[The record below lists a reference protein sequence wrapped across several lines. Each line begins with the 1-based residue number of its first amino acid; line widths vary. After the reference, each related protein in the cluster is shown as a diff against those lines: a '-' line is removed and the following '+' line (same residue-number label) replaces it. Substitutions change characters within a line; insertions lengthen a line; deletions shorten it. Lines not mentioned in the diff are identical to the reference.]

1 MGQLISDPI
10 LSRVPLFATLPAS
23 EIKHLQKALRRSEIP
38 ANSILFHE
46 GERGDRFYIVLDGQ
60 VEIVQALG
68 TADERLAGVRGPGEY
83 FGEMS
88 LLNRDALR
96 TMSVRARTPV
106 HLLEMARADFDG
118 LLHRQPVLA
127 YAMASV
133 LSARLQE
140 SSDATIRDLQE
151 KNRQLA
157 QANEELKAAQAQIIE
172 KEKLEHELQ
181 LAREIQE
188 SILPR
193 SLPQLGGF
201 DFGARMA
208 PARSVGGDCFD
219 FIALGGDSL
228 GIVVG
233 DVSGKGIPAAIFMAL
248 ARSLLRAEGSRA
260 ASPREALQNVNRH
273 LFGMNEAE
281 MFVTVLYGVLNRGT
295 REFQFVRAGHEMPIV
310 VDGRGEAVTL
320 PPGRGQPLGVIPEP
334 ALDEQRL
341 IMLPGSTLLI
351 YTDGVTDALNP
362 QGAFFGLERLQEAV
376 RANRQA
382 SAQALC
388 DRLLQAVIEH
398 QGVAPQHDDVTLVAV
413 QAR

>member
-1 MGQLISDPI
+1 MNDPI

-106 HLLEMARADFDG
+106 QLLEMARADFDG
-118 LLHRQPVLA
+118 LLHRRPVFA
-127 YAMASV
+127 YAMACV
-133 LSARLQE
+133 LSARLHE
-140 SSDATIRDLQE
+140 SSSATIRDLRE

-201 DFGARMA
+201 NFGARMA

-219 FIALGGDSL
+219 FIGLGGDSL

-273 LFGMNEAE
+273 LLDMNEAE

-295 REFQFVRAGHEMPIV
+295 REFRFVRAGHDMPIV

-334 ALDEQRL
+334 AFDEQRL
-341 IMLPGSTLLI
+341 IILPGSTLLI

>member
-1 MGQLISDPI
+1 MNDPI

-23 EIKHLQKALRRSEIP
+23 EIKRLQKALRRSEIP

-106 HLLEMARADFDG
+106 QLLEMARADFDG

-140 SSDATIRDLQE
+140 SSDATIRDLHE

-193 SLPQLGGF
+193 SLPQLAGF
-201 DFGARMA
+201 DFGAHMV

-295 REFQFVRAGHEMPIV
+295 REFQFVRAGHEMPIL

-320 PPGRGQPLGVIPEP
+320 PSGRGQPLGIIPEP

-341 IMLPGSTLLI
+341 IILPGSTLLI
-351 YTDGVTDALNP
+351 YTDGATDALDP
-362 QGAFFGLERLQEAV
+362 QGAFFGLERLHEAV
-376 RANRQA
+376 RAHRRT

>member
-1 MGQLISDPI
+1 
-10 LSRVPLFATLPAS
+10 
-23 EIKHLQKALRRSEIP
+23 
-38 ANSILFHE
+38 
-46 GERGDRFYIVLDGQ
+46 
-60 VEIVQALG
+60 
-68 TADERLAGVRGPGEY
+68 
-83 FGEMS
+83 
-88 LLNRDALR
+88 
-96 TMSVRARTPV
+96 
-106 HLLEMARADFDG
+106 
-118 LLHRQPVLA
+118 
-127 YAMASV
+127 
-133 LSARLQE
+133 
-140 SSDATIRDLQE
+140 
-151 KNRQLA
+151 
-157 QANEELKAAQAQIIE
+157 
-172 KEKLEHELQ
+172 
-181 LAREIQE
+181 
-188 SILPR
+188 
-193 SLPQLGGF
+193 
-201 DFGARMA
+201 MA

-219 FIALGGDSL
+219 FIGLGGDSL

-233 DVSGKGIPAAIFMAL
+233 DVSGKGIPAAILMAL
-248 ARSLLRAEGSRA
+248 TRSLLRAEGSRA

-273 LFGMNEAE
+273 LLDMNEAE

-295 REFQFVRAGHEMPIV
+295 REFQFVRAGHDMPVV

-341 IMLPGSTLLI
+341 IILPGSTLLI
-351 YTDGVTDALNP
+351 YTDGAPDALNP